1 MSQTNGQS
9 NGANGHAAPFRAIVV
24 GAGLA
29 GLAAAIA
36 LRGEG
41 REVVVLESSRMK
53 SEIGAAIQ

>member
-1 MSQTNGQS
+1 MSQES
-9 NGANGHAAPFRAIVV
+9 FKIVIV

-29 GLAAAIA
+29 GFAAAIA

-41 REVVVLESSRMK
+41 REITVLEQSRMK